1 MWKRKCTSRAPKYRK
16 LVTNRQTCPL
26 HISGQ
31 LKKSF
36 VEEVASN
43 WHIACDPRRKASAS
57 HSKVVQR
64 VTSVGYWV
72 SWLPAVVADRHTLCS
87 GVFGFE

>member
-1 MWKRKCTSRAPKYRK
+1 MWKRKCTSRAPKYKK

-43 WHIACDPRRKASAS
+43 WHIACPPPQEAIARQGGPTSEERR
-57 HSKVVQR
+57 V
-64 VTSVGYWV
+64 
-72 SWLPAVVADRHTLCS
+72 LN
-87 GVFGFE
+87 

>member
-16 LVTNRQTCPL
+16 LVTNRQTWPL

-43 WHIACDPRRKASAS
+43 WHMACSPPPAEKEWYGKTAKPAR
-57 HSKVVQR
+57 
-64 VTSVGYWV
+64 SVGYGTNLFTGQSCTV
-72 SWLPAVVADRHTLCS
+72 WLLCPRDGS
-87 GVFGFE
+87 P